1 LKYHVDVHKTPG
13 SATIWE
19 TAGLSNTQVNK
30 ICTRS
35 SMYYNVY
42 VLLKYLNT
50 KCIIA
55 VSLSKHG
62 GTRNIY
68 KAVIYKSQEEITGK
82 GCMHRWRCHCNM
94 FYKVG
99 L

>member
-1 LKYHVDVHKTPG
+1 LKYHTDLHKTPG
-13 SATIWE
+13 STASWE

-30 ICTRS
+30 IRTRS
-35 SMYYNVY
+35 IRNYTVY
-42 VLLKYLNT
+42 VLLNCLNT

-55 VSLSKHG
+55 VSYSRHG

-68 KAVIYKSQEEITGK
+68 KDVIDESQEEISGK
-82 GCMHRWRCHCNM
+82 RCSIDGDNTI
-94 FYKVG
+94 FYRNG